1 METALS
7 CRGFKGGVSRLPA
20 PPRCYVYMCFR
31 MGFARGE
38 PRKGGGGEG
47 GWRRCVW
54 FGGDSGKRGTYAG
67 GVRAVEGGAFADDL
81 AVRVDLFVGLD
92 VAGS

>member
-1 METALS
+1 M
-7 CRGFKGGVSRLPA
+7 
-20 PPRCYVYMCFR
+20 
-31 MGFARGE
+31 
-38 PRKGGGGEG
+38 GGEG

-54 FGGDSGKRGTYAG
+54 FGGDGGKRGTYAG
-67 GVRAVEGGAFADDL
+67 GVRAVEGGAFADDF